1 MYMYTVYVQTTG
13 YRYTSVL
20 PHEENLFDDGARSVK
35 TRLKKKEKIR
45 QGATEWNETEAKIE
59 IFINILNK

>member
-35 TRLKKKEKIR
+35 TRVKKKGKDTSGCNR
-45 QGATEWNETEAKIE
+45 MK
-59 IFINILNK
+59 